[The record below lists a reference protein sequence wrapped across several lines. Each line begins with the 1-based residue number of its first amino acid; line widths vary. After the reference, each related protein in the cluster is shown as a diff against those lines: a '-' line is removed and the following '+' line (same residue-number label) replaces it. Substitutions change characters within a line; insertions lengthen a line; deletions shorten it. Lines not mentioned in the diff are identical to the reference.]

1 MRADVADGSLA
12 DIRRAR
18 ADVRSAPRSG
28 HQSHAPSCPF
38 GPEPDIPRWH
48 RVHRQRRDRPPIRR
62 VPIDTIETRISLR

>member
-1 MRADVADGSLA
+1 MSALPPEA
-12 DIRRAR
+12 DIRVTHRH
-18 ADVRSAPRSG
+18 VR
-28 HQSHAPSCPF
+28 F